1 MFDWLELEQ
10 SSINIEAIT
19 NPKFP
24 WLEDMTWLIS
34 WAKQKKKTWQK
45 SKWVINM

>member
-1 MFDWLELEQ
+1 MFDWLEVEQ

-24 WLEDMTWLIS
+24 RLEDMTWLIS
-34 WAKQKKKTWQK
+34 WAKQKKKLDK
-45 SKWVINM
+45 SLSEW